1 MQLLAQL
8 HECSSVQWG
17 HKLINFSHNDRG
29 GVELVFQ
36 VDGKVKKAQAN
47 LVVGADGIR
56 SVVRELLIGEE
67 ATPLHYTGF
76 IVILGICSL
85 DEIQGTESTVLD

>member
-1 MQLLAQL
+1 MDLLAQL
-8 HECSSVQWG
+8 HECQSVKWG
-17 HKLINFSHNDRG
+17 HKLMNFSHNDDG
-29 GVELVFQ
+29 GVDLTFQ
-36 VDGKVKKAQAN
+36 VDGKIKKARAD

-67 ATPLHYTGF
+67 TTPLHYTGF
-76 IVILGICSL
+76 IVILGICAL

>member
-1 MQLLAQL
+1 MD
-8 HECSSVQWG
+8 
-17 HKLINFSHNDRG
+17 FSHNDDG
-29 GVELVFQ
+29 GVDLVFQ
-36 VDGKVKKAQAN
+36 VDGKAQKTRAD

-67 ATPLHYTGF
+67 IAPLHYTGF

-85 DEIQGTESTVLD
+85 DEIQGSESTLLD